1 MNGYKS
7 IAAATGVAAILGV
20 AAYFSLNRQ
29 GSESPSK
36 GGGISSVSPTENVVP
51 ANPAQ
56 TKRTRKRL
64 DNPSPAEAEK
74 ELRRLAGSAAYDGD
88 FDNVQVLHE
97 IRRLKRLVN
106 ALDLEAVRRLREDSS
121 LLEKSGMK
129 GEGFSEAKAILSL
142 LDRRYGL
149 LAPEEV
155 LTKELY
161 QSFQSQTE
169 KSRRYGEMLE
179 GVAQSDP
186 VASLRFWKKH
196 LKGRSG
202 EEQELLSPG
211 NNILT
216 LIRGATEG
224 DSSGTWDM
232 IQQLEC
238 EVPRSHLELNY
249 FRALP
254 AGTNWEEVREH
265 LAQSESGILKDGT
278 LSLAASAFVSSWAK
292 HDPTA
297 AISWLDQIHK
307 SLPGSEIKSDS
318 GHPSLSSGYAAA
330 LHPWMIE
337 DPEASLRWLKEW
349 QPAHFGKSEIVQEM
363 IQEGVGPL
371 EKDLLA
377 MIEDANEVQEIVLSL
392 AERARYRE
400 RIDQLLELD
409 AVSEQTREQLRSR
422 REQIAP

>member
-1 MNGYKS
+1 
-7 IAAATGVAAILGV
+7 
-20 AAYFSLNRQ
+20 
-29 GSESPSK
+29 
-36 GGGISSVSPTENVVP
+36 
-51 ANPAQ
+51 
-56 TKRTRKRL
+56 
-64 DNPSPAEAEK
+64 
-74 ELRRLAGSAAYDGD
+74 
-88 FDNVQVLHE
+88 
-97 IRRLKRLVN
+97 
-106 ALDLEAVRRLREDSS
+106 
-121 LLEKSGMK
+121 
-129 GEGFSEAKAILSL
+129 
-142 LDRRYGL
+142 
-149 LAPEEV
+149 
-155 LTKELY
+155 
-161 QSFQSQTE
+161 
-169 KSRRYGEMLE
+169 
-179 GVAQSDP
+179 
-186 VASLRFWKKH
+186 
-196 LKGRSG
+196 
-202 EEQELLSPG
+202 
-211 NNILT
+211 
-216 LIRGATEG
+216 
-224 DSSGTWDM
+224 M

-409 AVSEQTREQLRSR
+409 AVSEQTREQLRLR